1 MGWSFPGG
9 TVVKNL
15 PANTGDAGDTG
26 LIPGSGRSSGGG
38 NGNPLQYSCLEN
50 SMNRGAWWAKVHDV
64 VKKSDMTERQ
74 HRLWLQCLSWMVVKD
89 KAANLPLKCMWKLKG
104 PTIVKTFRKRRI
116 FNDLYYLI
124 SILTIKLQSSRQWYR
139 SMKQNR
145 KESKPSR
152 WQSIDFWQ
160 RYQGIQW
167 KRRESFHLMM
177 LGQQDTH
184 MQKKKTK
191 SKKPRPWPHITHMK
205 INPQWIIKFSV
216 RAKPIKLLKKT
227 RRIHPM
233 VSYMVCK
240 LSFNKLI

>member
-9 TVVKNL
+9 AVVKNL
-15 PANTGDAGDTG
+15 PANAGDAGNTG

-50 SMNRGAWWAKVHDV
+50 SMDRGAWRATVHDV
-64 VKKSDMTERQ
+64 VKKSDTTERQ
-74 HRLWLQCLSWMVVKD
+74 HRLIAVPQLHGGQRQGSQPASKMQVETQRTYNSKNISKKKNIGWLVLPD
-89 KAANLPLKCMWKLKG
+89 FNTYYKATVLK
-104 PTIVKTFRKRRI
+104 TV
-116 FNDLYYLI
+116 
-124 SILTIKLQSSRQWYR
+124 WYR

-167 KRRESFHLMM
+167 KRRESFQLMM

-184 MQKKKTK
+184 MQKKKKTK
-191 SKKPRPWPHITHMK
+191 NPDLDLTSRTWKSTH
-205 INPQWIIKFSV
+205 NGS
-216 RAKPIKLLKKT
+216 
-227 RRIHPM
+227 
-233 VSYMVCK
+233 
-240 LSFNKLI
+240 